1 MSLEPPPPT
10 SRRELLALFAILLAA
25 AALRLP
31 RLSTNPPGLIPD
43 EAMFTYDAWSILK
56 TGRDQYGER
65 LPLFP
70 RSAARLHC
78 LYLYATV
85 PSVAVF
91 GLTERG
97 ARIPSVVAGLLTVAL
112 LSRLVRRSGGV
123 ASGLMASALL
133 AVSPWHVLI
142 SRTGHEWCFLP
153 AATLVTVLLVLRAL
167 EGRGARARGVALGWL
182 LAGLAAGA
190 SLYTYTPIRLSLPLV
205 LLGLSVSFRREL
217 WRQRRA
223 VAAGIAVAMLVA
235 LPVVLSALAPE
246 GMKRL
251 AVVSEKAEGGSGRL
265 AGGLGR
271 YAASFAPSFLLRGA
285 DEPQLH
291 RLRSTGLLYGF
302 EAALLVVGLVAVLR
316 RRKPGEYELGRQPGE
331 YELGRKPGEYELG
344 RDAVGLTLLFWWAA
358 APLAVAV
365 HRDCPDPILLVT
377 QLPAPQ
383 ALAGMGAAALF
394 GFAAA
399 LRPGARRAALAAAA
413 VLCCLPV
420 ARMARDLYAGFPVY
434 AAPAWGHGVREAVQG
449 IEALRPDFTDVLVE
463 GRQKFIFSLILF
475 YSRMEPAARQRE
487 VESLTGLAYRGRVGP
502 YRIGRLR
509 DLMPTPG
516 RHLVWTS
523 WAEGGEALPGGA
535 PLQAVRWPD
544 GTDHYLLF
552 AVSSP

>member
-383 ALAGMGAAALF
+383 GLAGIGAAFLW
-394 GFAAA
+394 GFVRP
-399 LRPGARRAALAAAA
+399 LRPSLRSAVLALAALL
-413 VLCCLPV
+413 VSMPV
-420 ARMARDLYAGFPVY
+420 ARMARDLYGEFPVY
-434 AAPAWGHGVREAVQG
+434 AAPAWSHGVREAVERA
-449 IEALRPDFTDVLVE
+449 EALRPGFTDVVVE

-475 YSRMEPAARQRE
+475 YSGMEPAARQRE
-487 VESLTGLAYRGRVGP
+487 AESLPGLAYRGRVGP
-502 YRIGRLR
+502 YRIGNVSELAAA
-509 DLMPTPG
+509 PG

-523 WAEGGEALPGGA
+523 RAEAFPGLE
-535 PLQAVRWPD
+535 PLHVVRWPD
-544 GTDHYLLF
+544 GRPHYALL
-552 AVSSP
+552 AAPGREP